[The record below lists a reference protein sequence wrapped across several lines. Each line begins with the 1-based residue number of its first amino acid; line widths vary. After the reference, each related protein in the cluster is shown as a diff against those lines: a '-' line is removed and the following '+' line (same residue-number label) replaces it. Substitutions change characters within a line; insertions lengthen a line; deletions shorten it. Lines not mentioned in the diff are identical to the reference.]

1 MITKK
6 PNESRVE
13 SNIEPRAKGCLLG
26 LMNDDRLKARHGIEL
41 RRLIRCLGL
50 TRKGDDSE
58 QEVR

>member
-13 SNIEPRAKGCLLG
+13 SNIEPRAKGCLGRLLG

-41 RRLIRCLGL
+41 RSRTLSW
-50 TRKGDDSE
+50 THEKKG
-58 QEVR
+58 